1 MDFSREQKQNTENRS
16 GKESSR
22 LEQEL
27 KRDLIM
33 KRDFR
38 SMILTF
44 LILYYVVGLEATLL
58 PLLYVT
64 ISLLFS
70 LDSCLGYLHATTKFT
85 LTTSRVVPILQR
97 VPCFEAPIYIPRPH
111 NPSPCPPP
119 PYVRGPRVIL
129 EAKTD
134 ESLSS

>member
-1 MDFSREQKQNTENRS
+1 MAFSREQKRNAENRS

-70 LDSCLGYLHATTKFT
+70 LDSCLGYLHIFMKVTFAT
-85 LTTSRVVPILQR
+85 SCIVPALHR
-97 VPCFEAPIYIPRPH
+97 VPHFEAPLHVPRPR
-111 NPSPCPPP
+111 NPSPHPPP
-119 PYVRGPRVIL
+119 AYV
-129 EAKTD
+129 
-134 ESLSS
+134 